1 MVKDLLKKGS
11 IFWGTHGSPGPLLF
25 KKRKC
30 GFYKKYKI
38 IKGGVLGNLGSPDWF
53 PSQKMT

>member
-1 MVKDLLKKGS
+1 MKRKCGFYKKYK
-11 IFWGTHGSPGPLLF
+11 IM
-25 KKRKC
+25 KRKC

-53 PSQKMT
+53 PSQKMI